1 MVAGKVRIHAVAIRH
16 NAIGCTPAP
25 EATMVPAMPPVI
37 SGRQHHVCTAGS
49 MNC

>member
-1 MVAGKVRIHAVAIRH
+1 
-16 NAIGCTPAP
+16 
-25 EATMVPAMPPVI
+25 MVPAMPPVI